1 MLDPATGKGEI
12 IDFASSISKK
22 LKILGIEED
31 KKIAETTKE
40 LFSKNKNINIING
53 NFLESN
59 FNNNDFDLIIM
70 KTPETI
76 KDHYFK
82 YIFKVLRLMRQSK
95 ITYKGDTVNFILIC
109 PKMEI
114 ENEFDLNQLVAE
126 NKSLSY
132 DTFNNIYY
140 SMTGNFISPREFKE
154 LAPKLEQDLRYYFD
168 DSLTGSLI
176 GTSGNLGVY
185 LLQTN

>member
-1 MLDPATGKGEI
+1 
-12 IDFASSISKK
+12 
-22 LKILGIEED
+22 
-31 KKIAETTKE
+31 
-40 LFSKNKNINIING
+40 
-53 NFLESN
+53 
-59 FNNNDFDLIIM
+59 
-70 KTPETI
+70 
-76 KDHYFK
+76 
-82 YIFKVLRLMRQSK
+82 MRQSK

-114 ENEFDLNQLVAE
+114 EDEFDLNQLVAE

-132 DTFNNIYY
+132 DTFNTIYY

-154 LAPKLEQDLRYYFD
+154 VLPRLEQDLRYYFD